1 MVFCLVALYV
11 FTMCWILQLAFVTPF
26 ADDSVHGFRIESHLG
41 GEVGVGLAVEVVW
54 QGLKE
59 LQVDGL
65 TLGYGG
71 RLWGSCGVGQGV
83 EDSCVV
89 LDEDVGY
96 GLGCVVVFIEA
107 AKGVFEVAVFH
118 DPER

>member
-1 MVFCLVALYV
+1 MGCKFC
-11 FTMCWILQLAFVTPF
+11 
-26 ADDSVHGFRIESHLG
+26 
-41 GEVGVGLAVEVVW
+41 VGLAVEVVW
-54 QGLKE
+54 QGVKE
-59 LQVDGL
+59 LEVDGL

-71 RLWGSCGVGQGV
+71 RLRCSCGVGQGV

-107 AKGVFEVAVFH
+107 AEGVFKVAVFH
-118 DPER
+118 DPEG